1 MGAAPISLVI
11 SLFASGLVVFFLWVA
26 EVRTRWKAGAVL
38 AFAAAVALLLAG
50 GSPLLFVAGLALQT
64 LLAVSLILYFKV
76 EF

>member
-1 MGAAPISLVI
+1 MNAAAIALLISI
-11 SLFASGLVVFFLWVA
+11 FAAGQLAAFLWIT
-26 EVRTRWKAGAVL
+26 EVRARWKSGAVL

-64 LLAVSLILYFKV
+64 LLAISLSLYFKV